1 MKVSRMTTIRDRFML
16 DLMISGIIHSARKD
30 LKKGTVNVSGVYGL
44 VIYGA
49 SESGC
54 RAFVS
59 NLLREAVPEGI
70 LCLGADSDPHISHG
84 SVASGVVLVLPEVAF
99 LNEGAFQ
106 FIISQIV
113 WMQDSDFPQAKEA
126 ADKCRII
133 CDSDTTERMYETMYA
148 GFQEEYRGKIWVVA
162 QDKADLSNAVPR
174 AHYEACLD
182 RPGYRA
188 KRFGTVK
195 RDAIVFDDHFAQ
207 LGGLEICQVVESALS
222 MNIGTR
228 VTVTDLAM
236 RKMFEHV
243 VWNVGIRG
251 PRGCAIEA
259 EATEPETYVIGD

>member
-1 MKVSRMTTIRDRFML
+1 MKVSRVTTIRERFML
-16 DLMISGIIHSARKD
+16 DLMISGIVHSARKD
-30 LKKGTVNVSGVYGL
+30 LKKGAVSAQGVYGL

-59 NLLREAVPEGI
+59 NLLRDAVPEGI

-84 SVASGVVLVLPEVAF
+84 SIATGLVLILPEVAF

-113 WMQDSDFPQAKEA
+113 WMQGSDFASAEEQ

-133 CDSDTTERMYETMYA
+133 CDSDTTERMYETMYT
-148 GFQEEYRGKIWVVA
+148 GFQAEYHGRVWVVE
-162 QDKADLSNAVPR
+162 QDKADLSNAVPS

-188 KRFGTVK
+188 KRFGRVK
-195 RDAIVFDDHFAQ
+195 RDVIVFDNHFAQ
-207 LGGLEICQVVESALS
+207 LGGLEICQVVESALA
-222 MNIGTR
+222 MNRETR

-251 PRGCAIEA
+251 PRGCAIE
-259 EATEPETYVIGD
+259 ETEPETYVIGD